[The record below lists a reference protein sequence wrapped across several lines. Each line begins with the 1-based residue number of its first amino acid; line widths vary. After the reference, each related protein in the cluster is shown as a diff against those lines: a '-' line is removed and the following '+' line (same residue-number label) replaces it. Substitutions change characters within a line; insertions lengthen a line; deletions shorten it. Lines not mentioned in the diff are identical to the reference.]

1 LPLKDEDILVLNK
14 AGLNALQA
22 KIYLTLVMNG
32 KQSIKS
38 VARAA
43 VVDRSNAYR
52 EILNLQEM
60 GLVGKTIGVPNLF
73 EAIPLQD
80 GISLL
85 LSRKEQEYQE
95 IKKKTEQLIEQ
106 ARCCIGGVIEEQE
119 KDFHI
124 TPKKTIFIRGALIH
138 MQNAQWGNDT
148 ISSLK
153 RFSQA
158 MVYSF
163 ETHKRALERGVKTRV
178 IVEKPE
184 NGQILPETVQTLMG
198 HQNFELRYTPTVPK
212 TLGACFDKKTVG
224 ILMDPLASITE
235 SACFNTNHPSF
246 VELFHNYFEQLWCKA
261 EKADLYGK

>member
-1 LPLKDEDILVLNK
+1 
-14 AGLNALQA
+14 
-22 KIYLTLVMNG
+22 M
-32 KQSIKS
+32 
-38 VARAA
+38 
-43 VVDRSNAYR
+43 
-52 EILNLQEM
+52 
-60 GLVGKTIGVPNLF
+60 GKTIGVPNLF

-163 ETHKRALERGVKTRV
+163 ETHKRALERGVKHGLLWRNL
-178 IVEKPE
+178 KM
-184 NGQILPETVQTLMG
+184 GKFFSRDGSDSYG
-198 HQNFELRYTPTVPK
+198 HQNFELRYTPTCLKRLEPVL
-212 TLGACFDKKTVG
+212 TKKPWG
-224 ILMDPLASITE
+224 YSWIL
-235 SACFNTNHPSF
+235 
-246 VELFHNYFEQLWCKA
+246 
-261 EKADLYGK
+261 